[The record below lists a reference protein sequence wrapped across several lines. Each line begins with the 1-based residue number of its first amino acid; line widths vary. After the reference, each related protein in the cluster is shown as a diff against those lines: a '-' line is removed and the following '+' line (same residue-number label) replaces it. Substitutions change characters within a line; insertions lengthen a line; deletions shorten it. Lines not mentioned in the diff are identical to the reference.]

1 MNDFDLMN
9 TLKWKELAEVEEY
22 LDLPMDEWT
31 ESKSKSKLAFAM
43 QYMMAKRNNPAL
55 TIGEAEEMSME
66 KPWYKRIFEKLTDW
80 LSKFRRKAIDTS
92 IKLEELVDEF
102 EHSLETA
109 KSPEEMYKEREI
121 EMVNRKAMTRGIY

>member
-43 QYMMAKRNNPAL
+43 QYMMAKRNNPGL
-55 TIGEAEEMSME
+55 TIEEAEEMS
-66 KPWYKRIFEKLTDW
+66 IQQLTD
-80 LSKFRRKAIDTS
+80 LAG
-92 IKLEELVDEF
+92 VDF
-102 EHSLETA
+102 TV
-109 KSPEEMYKEREI
+109 PKE
-121 EMVNRKAMTRGIY
+121 VNPA